1 MMAAGPRS
9 TRDDTIGTHEQNLE
23 PIETEAKLRASLR
36 AFREIAPLEA
46 VAGWRVIARRT
57 VHLRDTYWDTSED
70 RLLRA
75 DCTLRVRE
83 LDGKPQGELTFKAPK
98 EPALARGASQSRAE
112 LVAAVP
118 AGSGPAQWATVD
130 AARPIL
136 DALAQRGAAG
146 ALRPVVVLLNPRR
159 ELVLQQNGNEAIL
172 SLDEVRIEGQ
182 SYCRRYVEIELK
194 RGSRA
199 AVDELASAVQQ
210 QFRLQPAQ
218 RGKVQAAREWLA
230 RRVMRDE

>member
-1 MMAAGPRS
+1 LP
-9 TRDDTIGTHEQNLE
+9 DPE

-36 AFREIAPLEA
+36 AFREIEPLA
-46 VAGWRVIARRT
+46 DVAGWRVVARRT
-57 VHLRDTYWDTSED
+57 VRLRDSYWDTPDD

-98 EPALARGASQSRAE
+98 EAALAHGASQSRTE

-118 AGSGPAQWATVD
+118 AGSGPKQWATVD

-136 DALAQRGAAG
+136 AALTQRGAAG

-182 SYCRRYVEIELK
+182 PYCRRYVEIELK

-199 AVDELASAVQQ
+199 ALDELSASVLQ
-210 QFRLQPAQ
+210 QFRLQPA
-218 RGKVQAAREWLA
+218 RLGKVQAAREWLA
-230 RRVMRDE
+230 RRVMSDER

>member
-1 MMAAGPRS
+1 LPAP
-9 TRDDTIGTHEQNLE
+9 E

-36 AFREIAPLEA
+36 AFREIAPLEE
-46 VAGWRVIARRT
+46 VAGWRVAVRWT
-57 VHLRDTYWDTSED
+57 VHLRDTYWDTPDD

-83 LDGKPQGELTFKAPK
+83 LDSKPQGELTFKAPK
-98 EPALARGASQSRAE
+98 EAALARGASQSRTE
-112 LVAAVP
+112 LVTAVP
-118 AGSGPAQWATVD
+118 AGSGPEQWAKID

-136 DALAQRGAAG
+136 AALAQRGAAG

-159 ELVLQQNGNEAIL
+159 ELVLQQNGNEAIV

-182 SYCRRYVEIELK
+182 PYCRRYVEIELK
-194 RGSRA
+194 RGSRVA
-199 AVDELASAVQQ
+199 LDELSASVQQ
-210 QFRLQPAQ
+210 QFQLQPAQ

-230 RRVMRDE
+230 RRVTSDE